1 MKKTLT
7 LLLALFAIGVT
18 SSVKAEDEIKWEL
31 DPDTSPAIHVTVS
44 PENGTNKLQFT
55 LPRGWSVS
63 FLKKKNHNSEPYSPL
78 KINSESLDEYSKR
91 ENNSGTYGKKNTS
104 PKVITKPST
113 KGNESSNHSNTNL
126 QLSFIYNDN
135 HGDGGLPITVTVD
148 KPNEGDELTL
158 LYRTDDGFFGGFTK
172 LKDSQTLEKE
182 KKEKERQLAEE
193 KEIEEERKHVE
204 QKQLEESMLRQMR
217 EEDHKPWHQ
226 RLSESIQDQWW
237 NFKGWWRG

>member
-18 SSVKAEDEIKWEL
+18 SSVRAEDAIKWEL
-31 DPDTSPAIHVTVS
+31 DPETSQNS
-44 PENGTNKLQFT
+44 PIAVNVDNDNKLRFT
-55 LPRGWSVS
+55 LPTGWSVS
-63 FLKKKNHNSEPYSPL
+63 FKKKDNNDNKSYSPI
-78 KINSESLDEYSKR
+78 KINEEALDKYTER
-91 ENNSGTYGKKNTS
+91 EKTNRNTS

-158 LYRTDDGFFGGFTK
+158 LYRADDGFFGGFTK
-172 LKDSQTLEKE
+172 LKDSKTLKKEKE
-182 KKEKERQLAEE
+182 KKERQLAEE
-193 KEIEEERKHVE
+193 KQIEEERKHV
-204 QKQLEESMLRQMR
+204 
-217 EEDHKPWHQ
+217 
-226 RLSESIQDQWW
+226 
-237 NFKGWWRG
+237 

>member
-18 SSVKAEDEIKWEL
+18 SSVRAEDVIKWEL
-31 DPDTSPAIHVTVS
+31 DPETSQNS
-44 PENGTNKLQFT
+44 PIVVNIDNSNKLRFT
-55 LPRGWSVS
+55 LPTGWSVS
-63 FLKKKNHNSEPYSPL
+63 FKKKDNNDNKSYSPI
-78 KINSESLDEYSKR
+78 KINEEALDKYTER
-91 ENNSGTYGKKNTS
+91 EKTNRNTS

-135 HGDGGLPITVTVD
+135 HGDGGLPIIVTVD
-148 KPNEGDELTL
+148 KPNEGDELIL
-158 LYRTDDGFFGGFTK
+158 LYRADDGFFGGFTK
-172 LKDSQTLEKE
+172 LKDSKTLKKEKE
-182 KKEKERQLAEE
+182 KKERQLAEE
-193 KEIEEERKHVE
+193 KQIEEERKHVE
-204 QKQLEESMLRQMR
+204 QKQLEESMLKQIR

-237 NFKGWWRG
+237 NFKGLFQ

>member
-18 SSVKAEDEIKWEL
+18 SSVRAEDAIKWEL
-31 DPDTSPAIHVTVS
+31 DPETSQNS
-44 PENGTNKLQFT
+44 PIAVNVENDNKLHFT
-55 LPRGWSVS
+55 LPKGWSVS
-63 FLKKKNHNSEPYSPL
+63 FKKKDSSANKSYSPV
-78 KINSESLDEYSKR
+78 KINDKSLSEYCKPKH
-91 ENNSGTYGKKNTS
+91 NNGTQSTKNTS
-104 PKVITKPST
+104 PKVITSDSET
-113 KGNESSNHSNTNL
+113 NHCK
-126 QLSFIYNDN
+126 LSFIYNDN

-158 LYRTDDGFFGGFTK
+158 LYRADDGFFGGFTK

-193 KEIEEERKHVE
+193 KQIEEERKHVE
-204 QKQLEESMLRQMR
+204 QKQLEESMLKQIR
-217 EEDHKPWHQ
+217 EEDHKSWHQ

-237 NFKGWWRG
+237 NFKGLFQ

>member
-18 SSVKAEDEIKWEL
+18 SSVRAEDAIKWEL
-31 DPDTSPAIHVTVS
+31 DPDTSPAIPVTVS

-63 FLKKKNHNSEPYSPL
+63 FKKKDNNDNKSYSPI
-78 KINSESLDEYSKR
+78 KINEEALDKYTER
-91 ENNSGTYGKKNTS
+91 EKTNRNTS
-104 PKVITKPST
+104 PKVITKPAT

-158 LYRTDDGFFGGFTK
+158 LYRSDDGFFGGFTK
-172 LKDSQTLEKE
+172 LKDSKILKKEKE
-182 KKEKERQLAEE
+182 KKERQLEEE
-193 KEIEEERKHVE
+193 KQIEEERKHVE
-204 QKQLEESMLRQMR
+204 QKQLEESMLKQIR
-217 EEDHKPWHQ
+217 EEDHKSWHQ

-237 NFKGWWRG
+237 NFKGLFQ

>member
-18 SSVKAEDEIKWEL
+18 SSVRAEDAIKWEL
-31 DPDTSPAIHVTVS
+31 DPDTSPAIPVTVS

-63 FLKKKNHNSEPYSPL
+63 FKKKDNNDNKSYSPI
-78 KINSESLDEYSKR
+78 KINEEALDKYTER
-91 ENNSGTYGKKNTS
+91 EKTNRNTS
-104 PKVITKPST
+104 PKVITKPAT

-158 LYRTDDGFFGGFTK
+158 LYRSDDGFFGGFTK
-172 LKDSQTLEKE
+172 LKDSKTLKKEKE
-182 KKEKERQLAEE
+182 KKERQLEEE
-193 KEIEEERKHVE
+193 KQIEEERKHVE
-204 QKQLEESMLRQMR
+204 QKQLEESMLKQIR
-217 EEDHKPWHQ
+217 EEDHKSWHQ

-237 NFKGWWRG
+237 NFKGLFQ

>member
-1 MKKTLT
+1 MKNTLT

-18 SSVKAEDEIKWEL
+18 SSVRAEDAIKWEL

-44 PENGTNKLQFT
+44 PENGNNKLQFT

-78 KINSESLDEYSKR
+78 KINSESLDEYAKR
-91 ENNSGTYGKKNTS
+91 ENNNETYGKKNTS

-158 LYRTDDGFFGGFTK
+158 LYRADDGFFGGFTK
-172 LKDSQTLEKE
+172 LKDSKTLKKEKE
-182 KKEKERQLAEE
+182 KKERQLAEE
-193 KEIEEERKHVE
+193 KQIEEERKHVE
-204 QKQLEESMLRQMR
+204 QKQLEESMLKQIR

-237 NFKGWWRG
+237 NFKGLFQ

>member
-7 LLLALFAIGVT
+7 FLLALFAIGVT
-18 SSVKAEDEIKWEL
+18 SSVKAEDAIKWEL
-31 DPDTSPAIHVTVS
+31 DPDTSPAIRVIVS

-55 LPRGWSVS
+55 LPTGWSVS
-63 FLKKKNHNSEPYSPL
+63 FLKKKKNHNSEPYSPL
-78 KINSESLDEYSKR
+78 KINNESLYEYSKR
-91 ENNSGTYGKKNTS
+91 ETNRNTS

-113 KGNESSNHSNTNL
+113 KGNESSNYSNTNL

-158 LYRTDDGFFGGFTK
+158 LYRADDGFFGGFTK

-182 KKEKERQLAEE
+182 KKEKERKLAEE
-193 KEIEEERKHVE
+193 KQIEKERKHVE
-204 QKQLEESMLRQMR
+204 QKQLEESMLKQIR
-217 EEDHKPWHQ
+217 EEDHKSWHQ

-237 NFKGWWRG
+237 NFKGLFQ

>member
-18 SSVKAEDEIKWEL
+18 SSVRAEDAIKWEL

-44 PENGTNKLQFT
+44 PENGNNKLQFT

-78 KINSESLDEYSKR
+78 KINSESLDEYAKR
-91 ENNSGTYGKKNTS
+91 ENNNEIYGKKNTS

-158 LYRTDDGFFGGFTK
+158 LYRADDGFFGGFTK
-172 LKDSQTLEKE
+172 LKDSKTLKKEKE
-182 KKEKERQLAEE
+182 KKEIQLAEE
-193 KEIEEERKHVE
+193 KQIEEERKHVE
-204 QKQLEESMLRQMR
+204 QKQLEESMLKQIR

-237 NFKGWWRG
+237 NFKGLFQ

>member
-18 SSVKAEDEIKWEL
+18 SSVRAEDAIKWEL
-31 DPDTSPAIHVTVS
+31 DPDTSPAIPVTVS

-63 FLKKKNHNSEPYSPL
+63 FKKKDNNDNKSYSPI
-78 KINSESLDEYSKR
+78 KINEEALDKYTER
-91 ENNSGTYGKKNTS
+91 EKTNRNTS
-104 PKVITKPST
+104 PKVITKPAT

-158 LYRTDDGFFGGFTK
+158 LYRADDGFFGGFTK
-172 LKDSQTLEKE
+172 LKDSKTLKKEKE
-182 KKEKERQLAEE
+182 KKERQLAEE
-193 KEIEEERKHVE
+193 KQIEEERKHVE
-204 QKQLEESMLRQMR
+204 QKQLEESMLKQIR

-237 NFKGWWRG
+237 NFKGLFQ

>member
-18 SSVKAEDEIKWEL
+18 SSVRAEDAIKWEL
-31 DPDTSPAIHVTVS
+31 DPDTSPAIPVTVS

-63 FLKKKNHNSEPYSPL
+63 FKKKDNNDNKSYSPI
-78 KINSESLDEYSKR
+78 KINEEALDKYTER
-91 ENNSGTYGKKNTS
+91 EKTNRNTS
-104 PKVITKPST
+104 PKVITKPAT

-158 LYRTDDGFFGGFTK
+158 LYRADDGFFGGFTK
-172 LKDSQTLEKE
+172 LKNSLTL
-182 KKEKERQLAEE
+182 KKEKEAEE
-193 KEIEEERKHVE
+193 ALQKKEEEKQ
-204 QKQLEESMLRQMR
+204 QKQLEESMLKQIR
-217 EEDHKPWHQ
+217 EEDHKSWHQ

-237 NFKGWWRG
+237 NFKGLFQ

>member
-18 SSVKAEDEIKWEL
+18 SSVRAEDEIKWEL

-63 FLKKKNHNSEPYSPL
+63 FKKKDNNDNKSYSPI
-78 KINSESLDEYSKR
+78 KINEEALDKYTER
-91 ENNSGTYGKKNTS
+91 EKTNRNTS

-158 LYRTDDGFFGGFTK
+158 LYRSDDGFFGGFTK
-172 LKDSQTLEKE
+172 LKDSKTLKKEKE
-182 KKEKERQLAEE
+182 KKERQLAEE
-193 KEIEEERKHVE
+193 KQIEKERKHVE
-204 QKQLEESMLRQMR
+204 QKQLEESMLKQIR
-217 EEDHKPWHQ
+217 EEDHKSWHQ

-237 NFKGWWRG
+237 NFKGLFQ

>member
-18 SSVKAEDEIKWEL
+18 SSVRAEDAIKWEL
-31 DPDTSPAIHVTVS
+31 DPETSQNS
-44 PENGTNKLQFT
+44 PIAVNVDNDNKLRFT
-55 LPRGWSVS
+55 LPTGWSVS
-63 FLKKKNHNSEPYSPL
+63 FKKKDNNDNKSYSPI
-78 KINSESLDEYSKR
+78 KINEEALDKYTER
-91 ENNSGTYGKKNTS
+91 EKTNRNTS

-158 LYRTDDGFFGGFTK
+158 LYRADDGFFGGFTK
-172 LKDSQTLEKE
+172 LKDSKTLKKEKE
-182 KKEKERQLAEE
+182 KKERQLAEE
-193 KEIEEERKHVE
+193 KQIEEERKHVE
-204 QKQLEESMLRQMR
+204 QKQLEESMLKQIR
-217 EEDHKPWHQ
+217 EEDHKSWHQ
-226 RLSESIQDQWW
+226 
-237 NFKGWWRG
+237 

>member
-7 LLLALFAIGVT
+7 LLLALFAFGVT
-18 SSVKAEDEIKWEL
+18 SSVRAEDEIKWEL
-31 DPDTSPAIHVTVS
+31 DPDTSSAIHVTVS
-44 PENGTNKLQFT
+44 PENGTNKLQFS

-78 KINSESLDEYSKR
+78 KINNESLDKYSKR
-91 ENNSGTYGKKNTS
+91 ETNRNTS
-104 PKVITKPST
+104 PKVITKLST

-158 LYRTDDGFFGGFTK
+158 LYRSDDGFFGGFTK
-172 LKDSQTLEKE
+172 LKDSQTLKKEKE
-182 KKEKERQLAEE
+182 KKERQLAEE
-193 KEIEEERKHVE
+193 KQIEEERKHVE
-204 QKQLEESMLRQMR
+204 QKQLEENMLKQIR
-217 EEDHKPWHQ
+217 EEDHKSWHQ

-237 NFKGWWRG
+237 NFKGLFQ